1 MKSKNNI
8 LQETDTL
15 QDATLTS
22 KVKKQ
27 DVVSTWWA
35 PPVIS
40 NDTYQN

>member
-1 MKSKNNI
+1 MSLLMCQQNVMKSKNNI

-27 DVVSTWWA
+27 DMVST
-35 PPVIS
+35 
-40 NDTYQN
+40 